1 MRLTVYFDGRF
12 WVGIL
17 EEQEWGGPPLRHV
30 FGAEPGDKEILLFV
44 RELIPAVSPPVS
56 LSDIPTHAQA
66 DGMPVVPRPP
76 KNPKRLMREAA
87 RATKRL
93 GGSTKSRET
102 LSLMREESKKTA
114 RSRNK
119 EKEEAEKEHKRAIA
133 KFKARKRHQG
143 H

>member
-44 RELIPAVSPPVS
+44 RELMPAISPPAA
-56 LSDIPTHAQA
+56 LLEIPSRAQA
-66 DGMPVVPRPP
+66 DGMPIAPRPP

-87 RATKRL
+87 HATKRL
-93 GGSTKSRET
+93 GGSTKSKEA
-102 LSLMREESKKTA
+102 LSLMREEFKKEA
-114 RSRNK
+114 RNRNK
-119 EKEEAEKEHKRAIA
+119 LKEEAEREHKREIA
-133 KFKARKRHQG
+133 KLKARKKHQG